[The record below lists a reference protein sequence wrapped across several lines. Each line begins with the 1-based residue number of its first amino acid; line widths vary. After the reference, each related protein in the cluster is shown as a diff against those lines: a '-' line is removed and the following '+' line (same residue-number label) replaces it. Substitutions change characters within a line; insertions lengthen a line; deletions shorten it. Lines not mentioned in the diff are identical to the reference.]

1 MQKSVNIW
9 YDDSQNTEPAW
20 CYRHAWGMF
29 KDGELKI
36 DEDIIDEEEVAE
48 SLFIALCDGD
58 EEEILE
64 AVLEAVSERFELGN
78 ARIERV
84 EKNGVIEFVITEGD
98 DEV

>member
-1 MQKSVNIW
+1 MQRSVEIW
-9 YDDSQNTEPAW
+9 YEDSQNTEPAW
-20 CYRHAWGMF
+20 CYRHAWGISEGG
-29 KDGELKI
+29 DLKV
-36 DEDIIDEEEVAE
+36 DEDIIDEEEVEDA
-48 SLFIALCDGD
+48 LFVALCDGD